1 MPKPTQALFIA
12 APASGQ
18 GKTTITAGLAYY
30 YRQQGKRVRVFKTGP
45 DFIDPMLH
53 QLASGHPVYQLD
65 LWMGGEAHCR
75 QLLADAAQDADI
87 ILIEGVMGLFDGA
100 PSSADLARLLGV
112 PILVVIDASSMAQT
126 FGALAHG
133 LATYQDDLPF
143 FGILA
148 NRVGSDIHADMIRD
162 SVRVDTP
169 LVGIIKRDVA
179 ANLPERHLG
188 LVQAT
193 EIDDIEQRIAA
204 MSNQIQLTALSDFD
218 QLPKVNFQNTPA
230 SSIAKQLQGKTI
242 AIAKDAAFSFLY
254 QANIDCLQ
262 QLGATLCYFSP
273 LADDPL
279 PSCDA
284 VYLPGGYPELY
295 LNTLAA
301 ASNTQQTLST
311 HVALGKPL
319 LAECGGMLALL
330 AKLTDKHGKTASMWA
345 LLPGEA
351 IMQPRFVALG
361 MQSVDLGDGALRG
374 HTFHYSKLNT
384 SLSPIAKGSNP
395 HGKGVSEAVY
405 QLGSITASYIHSY
418 FPSNPTAVAKLFS

>member
-1 MPKPTQALFIA
+1 MATVAALFVT

-18 GKTTITAGLAYY
+18 GKTTVTAGLAWY
-30 YRQQGKRVRVFKTGP
+30 YRSLGKRVRIFKTGP
-45 DFIDPMLH
+45 DFIDPMVH
-53 QLASGHPVYQLD
+53 EMASGHAVYQLD
-65 LWMGGEAHCR
+65 LWMAGEAHCR
-75 QLLADAAQDADI
+75 QLLADASEACDVV
-87 ILIEGVMGLFDGA
+87 LIEGVMGLFDGN

-112 PILVVIDASSMAQT
+112 PVLAVIDASSMAQT

-133 LATYQDDLPF
+133 LATYQEDLPV

-148 NRVGSDIHADMIRD
+148 NHVGSDIHAEMIAS
-162 SVRVDTP
+162 SVRADTP
-169 LVGIIKRDVA
+169 LLGVIKRDVA

-188 LVQAT
+188 LVQAS
-193 EIDDIEQRIAA
+193 ELSDIEQRIAA

-218 QLPKVNFQNTPA
+218 QLPKVNFQNTPT
-230 SSIAKQLQGKTI
+230 SPIEKQLQGKTI

-254 QANIDCLQ
+254 RANIDCLQ

-301 ASNTQQTLST
+301 ASNTQQTLSS

-330 AKLTDKHGKTASMWA
+330 TKLTDKHGEAASMWA

-405 QLGSITASYIHSY
+405 QLGSITASYVHSY